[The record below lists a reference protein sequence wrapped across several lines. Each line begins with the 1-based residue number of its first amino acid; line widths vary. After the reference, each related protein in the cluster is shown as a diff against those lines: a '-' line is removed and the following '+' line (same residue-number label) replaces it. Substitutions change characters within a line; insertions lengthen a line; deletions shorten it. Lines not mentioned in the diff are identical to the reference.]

1 MAFSTCGSFHG
12 HRSPKRRH
20 FQRHGAWAS
29 EDLGV
34 KSSALIGFWVLGL
47 GLRVW
52 GSGCKVCRVDYIWG
66 SGFQR
71 GLRVLR
77 LGEGF
82 RYSRAS
88 IGASKRCCRA
98 RGSGF
103 ESRFAAIRRKT
114 CAWIRTCIYIC
125 IYICMYVCMYMCIY
139 TYLVI
144 HLYVCVCIHVHMC
157 TCMHTCLF
165 ICEHIRCIR

>member
-125 IYICMYVCMYMCIY
+125 IYIYVCMYVYVYIY
-139 TYLVI
+139 IFSYS
-144 HLYVCVCIHVHMC
+144 
-157 TCMHTCLF
+157 F
-165 ICEHIRCIR
+165 ICLCMYTCTHVYMYAYMLIYMWTY